1 MMSPRLRR
9 SVSMAVSMG
18 LEEGRSQLYKGF
30 KGPQRN
36 PSVSYSSHH
45 THLNTPVLYSD
56 PASIMNMKTA
66 MITAFLLVLGVSA
79 TPQPD
84 KVTITEDDN
93 TYVGID
99 KVRPFFPDI
108 QVQQ

>member
-1 MMSPRLRR
+1 
-9 SVSMAVSMG
+9 
-18 LEEGRSQLYKGF
+18 
-30 KGPQRN
+30 
-36 PSVSYSSHH
+36 
-45 THLNTPVLYSD
+45 
-56 PASIMNMKTA
+56 MNMKTA